1 MLKTEITEI
10 NTVTYVINLIAR
22 IVDILRLLDET

>member
-10 NTVTYVINLIAR
+10 NTAPYVINLITH
-22 IVDILRLLDET
+22 IVDTLKLLDET

>member
-10 NTVTYVINLIAR
+10 NTATYVINLIAH
-22 IVDILRLLDET
+22 IVDTLKLLDET